1 MSKKI
6 AKMGIFVALAMIF
19 TYVELLIPINIGVPG
34 IKLGLANLVVVTGL
48 YLFKPN
54 EVLLISIV
62 RILLMGILFGNA
74 ASLIYS
80 LSGGILSF
88 IIMLVLKKTNLFSII
103 AISISGGVF
112 HNIGQIGV
120 AVVVLHNVAI
130 LSYLPVLMI
139 TGIITGTLIGFIS
152 NRIIISV
159 NQFTRNF

>member
-19 TYVELLIPINIGVPG
+19 TYVELLIPINIGVSG

-120 AVVVLHNVAI
+120 AVVVLHNAAI

-139 TGIITGTLIGFIS
+139 AGIITGTLIGFIS
-152 NRIIISV
+152 NRIITSV